1 MLFGNDRGKDK
12 QVAGG
17 TPRLYRMSD
26 GSYSWEQPDSNGTGG
41 WEGFCGQTATANL
54 LTTIQNGAVQ
64 VSPQDVSRAA
74 DDWTPGSKP
83 STLMRA
89 IRKLA
94 PDPSRFE
101 ISHDTDLSSASPTT
115 PIICLLE
122 WDGGGTF
129 HYVSVV
135 GVRNGNVIFNH
146 WGIQDQLTEDEF
158 KKRWSF
164 SQGGFTGDLVSFFGG
179 LSANTSIR
187 LK

>member
-1 MLFGNDRGKDK
+1 MGKDKGKDK
-12 QVAGG
+12 QIAGG
-17 TPRLYRMSD
+17 ASTLNRMPD
-26 GSYSWEQPDSNGTGG
+26 GSYSWSQPASNGKGG
-41 WEGFCGQTATANL
+41 WEGFCGQTAIANL
-54 LTTIQNGAVQ
+54 LTTVQGGAVQ

-89 IRKLA
+89 IQQLA

-115 PIICLLE
+115 PIVCLLE

-135 GVRNGNVIFNH
+135 GVSGNVVTFNH
-146 WGIQDQLTEDEF
+146 WGQQDRLTKDEF
-158 KKRWSF
+158 ERRWAF
-164 SQGGFTGDLVSFFGG
+164 TKGGFTGDLVAFFGG